1 MIKLNQPLTLTLTVN
16 DVDTA
21 VSATIEYQKPDGTT
35 GTWTPATL
43 DTGAATVSY
52 DIPEDDLDVAG
63 NWQAIAVV
71 IFADGDVIPGEAHT
85 FRVYNRYA

>member
-21 VSATIEYQKPDGTT
+21 TGAAIEYRKPDGTT

-52 DIPEDDLDVAG
+52 DIPADELDVAG
-63 NWQAIAVV
+63 HWHVIAVV
-71 IFADGDVIPGEAHT
+71 TFADGDVIPGEAHT
-85 FRVYNRYA
+85 FRVYSRYA